1 MPSSI
6 QPTDCKP
13 LKMRIPSGHRAVYV
27 AVPEGTFNYAKAQ
40 AYLSGM
46 KWSEYV
52 TRLLAE
58 GKPFLDSRPAPPS
71 T

>member
-1 MPSSI
+1 MPSST
-6 QPTDCKP
+6 QLTDCKP

-27 AVPEGTFNYAKAQ
+27 AVPERTFNYAKAQ

-58 GKPFLDSRPAPPS
+58 GKPFLDNPSAPAS